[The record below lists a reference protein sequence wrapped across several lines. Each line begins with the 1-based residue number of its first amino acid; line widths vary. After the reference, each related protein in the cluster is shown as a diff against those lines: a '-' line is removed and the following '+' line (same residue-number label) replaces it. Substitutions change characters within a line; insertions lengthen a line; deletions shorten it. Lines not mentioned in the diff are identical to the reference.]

1 MLILGEKIMVTKKE
15 ITVKGSSVLITGGAG
30 FIGSA
35 LVRKLETLDC
45 QVTVLDNLVAGR
57 PEHLNDCKA
66 RLVEGD
72 IRNKELLKEILK
84 RDNPELCFHLA
95 AEPFIPKGYQN
106 PEVMFDVNTLGTITI
121 LKACQQAKVKRILY
135 YSTSEVYGTARTLPM
150 GESHPTT
157 PHSMYALAKFAGD
170 RACFILNKERGIPVV
185 ILRQFNCFGPR
196 EAQPYIIPEIIRQ
209 FQIGPELLLGN
220 VDAKRDF
227 LWVYDH
233 CEAVVKLME
242 TPNLEGTVVNCGR
255 GKNWSVREIADK
267 LSKIMNRPDYT
278 ITQEKKRLRPY
289 DVDELLCDNT
299 LFNSLTGGIEYTEF
313 EDGLK
318 WLVEWYH
325 RHGDKWSWERAK
337 EMIAEVTTKKVKD
350 LETK

>member
-1 MLILGEKIMVTKKE
+1 MTTKNE
-15 ITVKGSSVLITGGAG
+15 IIVKGSSVLVTGGAG

-35 LVRKLETLDC
+35 LVRKLEELNC

-66 RLVEGD
+66 TLVEGD

-84 RDNPELCFHLA
+84 RDKIDLCYHLA

-106 PEVMFDVNTLGTITI
+106 PEIMFDVNTLGTITV
-121 LKACQQAKVKRILY
+121 LKTCHAAKVKRIMY

-150 GESHPTT
+150 SESHPTT

-209 FQIGPELLLGN
+209 FHIGPELHLGN
-220 VDAKRDF
+220 VEVKRDF

-233 CEAVVKLME
+233 CEGIVKLME
-242 TPNLEGTVVNCGR
+242 VPDIEGTIVNCGR
-255 GKNWSVREIADK
+255 GKNWSIREIVDK
-267 LSKIMNRPDYT
+267 LAKIMNRPDYSIVT
-278 ITQEKKRLRPY
+278 EKKRLRPY
-289 DVDELLCDNT
+289 DVDELLCDTT
-299 LFNSLTGGIEYTEF
+299 LFDQLTGGIKYTDF

-318 WLVEWYH
+318 WLVDWYH
-325 RHGDKWSWERAK
+325 RHGNQWSWEKTK
-337 EMIAEVTTKKVKD
+337 EMTVEAKKK
-350 LETK
+350 